1 MPSEHDGL
9 FKLAFSDPKHVAVE
23 LRAVLPPALLALLDL
38 ESLRLEPG
46 SFVDDE
52 LTQSHSDLLLSVGLH
67 GSDESARSG
76 LVYVLF
82 EHQSS
87 VDPLM
92 PLRLLEYVLKILRRE
107 IDRRKS
113 VGLSPLPLPH
123 VVPLVLHH
131 SDSG

>member
-52 LTQSHSDLLLSVGLH
+52 LTQSHSDLLLSVWLH
-67 GSDESARSG
+67 CSDESARSG
-76 LVYVLF
+76 LV
-82 EHQSS
+82 
-87 VDPLM
+87 
-92 PLRLLEYVLKILRRE
+92 
-107 IDRRKS
+107 
-113 VGLSPLPLPH
+113 
-123 VVPLVLHH
+123 
-131 SDSG
+131 